1 VQNTGDTRYD
11 WQVVTVTEVMV
22 QSERDSHEMNQTV
35 THTRVPM
42 NIPVHVD
49 EEHSISVMYDWIS
62 GETYQVRVG
71 SARGTTGYSVTQ
83 LPHYKPLQTE
93 QCYSENQLQTQN
105 ASDQLSGSNRA
116 ANFSWSDKISILC
129 FRLKLRNAPKCGSE
143 WSGYFLWVMKL
154 GLTNMEISMVT
165 LLFLSTANNAGTLNS
180 TMRNT

>member
-1 VQNTGDTRYD
+1 MQNTGDTRYD

-71 SARGTTGYSVTQ
+71 SARGNYW
-83 LPHYKPLQTE
+83 L
-93 QCYSENQLQTQN
+93 
-105 ASDQLSGSNRA
+105 
-116 ANFSWSDKISILC
+116 
-129 FRLKLRNAPKCGSE
+129 LRNAVAP
-143 WSGYFLWVMKL
+143 L
-154 GLTNMEISMVT
+154 
-165 LLFLSTANNAGTLNS
+165 
-180 TMRNT
+180 